1 MDVPNPK
8 EILEKYKTYISI
20 FFIIAIIVVLLF
32 YITSKTNLKQ
42 VNCRRIEHNK
52 QLNLSSMSDSD
63 EKLNNFFIKTAYNC
77 CCTGNFKNDYV
88 DLCSLKNCATQGVRA
103 LDFQIYSLNNKP
115 VISASSVKTNKYK
128 EIYNYLEFYDTMLN
142 IKRYFIDDPT
152 TSSNNTDPLF
162 LIFRLYSTNQK
173 IYDDMGDA
181 LNNIFGFANSMGNLI
196 YIAPPGITLDN
207 ESLNN
212 LRNKVII
219 IVDPANGDPPKFESS
234 KLNWINSLTV
244 GTGTNNAYNEKDSLI
259 NVSSIHENAQSNLTF
274 LYPEISYI
282 SSNYDFVTT
291 GIFNYIS
298 FICMSFQTNDK
309 WLTNYNSKDFFGS
322 NAFIS
327 KTEIITNMASN
338 TKYSTQLTKYNALL

>member
-20 FFIIAIIVVLLF
+20 FVIIAIIVVLLF
-32 YITSKTNLKQ
+32 YITSKINLKKG
-42 VNCRRIEHNK
+42 NCERINNNE
-52 QLNLSSMSDSD
+52 QLQLSPMSDSD

-88 DLCSLKNCATQGVRA
+88 DLCSLKNCAFQGVRA

-128 EIYNYLEFYDTMLN
+128 EIYNYLAFYDTMLN
-142 IKRYFIDDPT
+142 VKRYFIDDST
-152 TSSNNTDPLF
+152 TASNNTDPLF

-181 LNNIFGFANSMGNLI
+181 LNNIFGFENSIGNLI
-196 YIAPPGITLDN
+196 YIAPPGISLDN
-207 ESLNN
+207 ETLTN
-212 LRNKVII
+212 LRNKVVI
-219 IVDPANGDPPKFESS
+219 IVDPTNGDPSKFESS

-244 GTGTNNAYNEKDSLI
+244 GGGTNNSYSEKESII
-259 NVSSIHENAQSNLTF
+259 NVSSINTNSQSNLTF
-274 LYPEISYI
+274 LYPELSYL

-291 GIFNYIS
+291 GIFNNIS

-322 NAFIS
+322 SAFIL
-327 KTEIITNMASN
+327 KTKIITNMASN
-338 TKYSTQLTKYNALL
+338 AKYKTQFTAYKALL